1 LRRAILGKYTAYNM
15 KRPRTSGFVGV
26 SLDGFL
32 ARTDG
37 SIDWL
42 KPFEGEDHGFHA
54 FFATVDTVVFG
65 RRTYEF
71 VLSMLSSG
79 LSWPYAERRCVVMTH
94 RPIEQKNGER
104 TFSGEP
110 DVLLRDLEAAGAQ
123 HVYVDGGVVLRSFL
137 SAGLLDQ
144 LTVSVVPVLLGTGFP
159 LFGGVSL
166 ESGLTLENSASF
178 KNGLVQMRYGFRKAA
193 QAGAASPLP
202 SQVPGRP
209 AHGG

>member
-1 LRRAILGKYTAYNM
+1 MT
-15 KRPRTSGFVGV
+15 RPRTSGFVGV

-32 ARTDG
+32 ARSDG

-79 LSWPYAERRCVVMTH
+79 LAWPYADRHCVVMTH
-94 RPIEQKNGER
+94 QPIQQKNGER
-104 TFSGEP
+104 RFDGEP
-110 DVLLRDLEAAGAQ
+110 SALLLDLEAAGAQ

-137 SAGLLDQ
+137 AAGLLDQ

-166 ESGLTLENSASF
+166 ESGLTLENSTSF
-178 KNGLVQMRYGFRKAA
+178 KNGLVQMRYGIRKSA
-193 QAGAASPLP
+193 QARAGSTTSGQA
-202 SQVPGRP
+202 P
-209 AHGG
+209 A